1 MSMEGQQMYTM
12 AQAKEALG
20 LATLEGQTREV

>member
-12 AQAKEALG
+12 AQAKEMLG
-20 LATLEGQTREV
+20 LAKLEGQTREV